1 MCNGTNFE
9 ALQEGFQEFLM
20 NDELVSLGATLKSLS
35 FAPEPNNPNGPIF
48 VHLVVTV
55 PCKMQVV
62 HTNAPQNAMGFAV
75 HEHLQRVSNI
85 VGVET
90 QVKTV
95 AADQLEI
102 HYQFDSGGK
111 VPNHPEFIAHFESLK
126 NVAE

>member
-1 MCNGTNFE
+1 MSNGTNFK
-9 ALQEGFQEFLM
+9 ALREGFQEFLM
-20 NDELVSLGATLKSLS
+20 NEELVSAGARLKSLT
-35 FAPEPNNPNGPIF
+35 FEREPGNPNGAIF

-62 HTNAPQNAMGFAV
+62 YTNAPQNAMGFAV
-75 HEHLQRVSNI
+75 YEQLKDVSNI
-85 VGVET
+85 VGVDT
-90 QVKTV
+90 HVRTL

-102 HYQFDSGGK
+102 HYTFDSGGK